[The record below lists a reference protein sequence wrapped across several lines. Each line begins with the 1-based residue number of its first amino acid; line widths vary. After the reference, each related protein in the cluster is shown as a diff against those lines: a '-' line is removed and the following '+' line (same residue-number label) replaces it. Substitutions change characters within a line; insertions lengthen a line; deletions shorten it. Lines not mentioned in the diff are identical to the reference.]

1 MSYSQ
6 IPADTKDWTVV
17 LRDGCAECGFR
28 PGYAYEENIS
38 RLKALEA
45 PILTAFNSSE
55 MQLYVRP
62 SAQTWAPIEYL
73 AHIAEVCEVM
83 MDRLQLMLVQDNP
96 EFANWNQD
104 AAAAEGD
111 YINRPVGHVKRDLL
125 TNLQHAVAEFNRV
138 PGDLLARR
146 GRRGDGEEFTI
157 QTLAEYFVHDLEHHI
172 HHDI

>member
-6 IPADTKDWTVV
+6 IPPDTKDWTVV
-17 LRDGCAECGFR
+17 LRDGCVECGFR

-45 PILTAFNSSE
+45 PILTTFNSSQE
-55 MQLYVRP
+55 YLYTRP

-96 EFANWNQD
+96 EFANWDQD

-111 YINRPVGHVKRDLL
+111 YINRPMGHVKRDLL
-125 TNLQHAVAEFNRV
+125 TNLQHAVAEFDRV
-138 PGDLLARR
+138 PSDLLGRG
-146 GRRGDGEEFTI
+146 GRRGDGGLFTI